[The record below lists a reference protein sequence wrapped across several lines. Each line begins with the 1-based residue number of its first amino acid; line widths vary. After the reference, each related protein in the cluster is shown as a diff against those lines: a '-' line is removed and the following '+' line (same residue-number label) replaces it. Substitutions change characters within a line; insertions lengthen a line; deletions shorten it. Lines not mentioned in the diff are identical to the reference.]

1 LEASESSN
9 IGLRELD
16 EEFDLVYSALLGKFV
31 AVVGRLGTKKIL
43 LNSKGDLFGSNED
56 DDEDWMGVT
65 VDKLIDETTKST

>member
-65 VDKLIDETTKST
+65 VDKLIGETTKST